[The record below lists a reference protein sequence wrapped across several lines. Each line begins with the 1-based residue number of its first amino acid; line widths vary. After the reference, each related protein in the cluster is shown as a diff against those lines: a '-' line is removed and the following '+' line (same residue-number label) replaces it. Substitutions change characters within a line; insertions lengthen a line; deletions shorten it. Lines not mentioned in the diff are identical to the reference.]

1 MVGCPSF
8 LSKKIKYSCKA
19 VIPGSKQLV
28 QHETASAVSTLVEQS
43 SCSKCHVIT
52 LVHYER
58 NIFKSINFLS
68 GTWTWKFKYCDMI
81 GCHLPSL
88 QRNCL
93 YIQFSQAVDQSVLA
107 QNGNLIR
114 LMLHESKIFK
124 YFFQKEQWLTM
135 LNIQFLLLPSFSS
148 CLTVQVLFCSEWCAL

>member
-1 MVGCPSF
+1 MRLHQLCPRS
-8 LSKKIKYSCKA
+8 LNR
-19 VIPGSKQLV
+19 V
-28 QHETASAVSTLVEQS
+28 
-43 SCSKCHVIT
+43 HVPNVMWSHLYIMRGIS
-52 LVHYER
+52 L
-58 NIFKSINFLS
+58 SINLLS

-93 YIQFSQAVDQSVLA
+93 YIQFSQAVDQRVLA
-107 QNGNLIR
+107 PNGNLVR

-148 CLTVQVLFCSEWCAL
+148 YLTVPVLFCSEWCALWCRACFKAKDHVWNKWVVLMDTPK